1 MREKTVEN
9 YLRQKIEKNGGV
21 CLKFVCPGSR
31 GVPDRICLFPNGVIA
46 FVEVKAPDKEVKK
59 GGLQEFWQKRFQEF
73 GFKAVVVHDKREAEV
88 LANRLAFKSRMQ
100 GQMIERLRKRI
111 RGEEDSKKPTAEE
124 AQHDG

>member
-9 YLRQKIEKNGGV
+9 HLRQKIEKNGGV

-31 GVPDRICLFPNGVIA
+31 GVPDRICMFPNHVIA

-59 GGLQEFWQKRFQEF
+59 GGLQEFWQKRFKEL
-73 GFKAVVVHDKREAEV
+73 GFEAVVVHDKREAEV
-88 LANRLAFKSRMQ
+88 LANRLAFKSKTYGRRA
-100 GQMIERLRKRI
+100 ENLRRKI
-111 RGEEDSKKPTAEE
+111 RGEEIPKKAQAEE

>member
-1 MREKTVEN
+1 MREKSVEN
-9 YLRQKIEKNGGV
+9 HLRQKIEKNGGV

-31 GVPDRICLFPNGVIA
+31 GVPDRICMFPNHVIA

-59 GGLQEFWQKRFQEF
+59 GGLQEFWQKRFKEL
-73 GFKAVVVHDKREAEV
+73 GFEAVVVHDKREAEV

-100 GQMIERLRKRI
+100 GQMIERIRKRI
-111 RGEEDSKKPTAEE
+111 RGEEDSKKPTGEE

>member
-9 YLRQKIEKNGGV
+9 YLRQKIEKKGGV

-31 GVPDRICLFPNGVIA
+31 GVPDRICLFPNRVIA

-59 GGLQEFWQKRFQEF
+59 GGLQEFWQKRFKEL
-73 GFKAVVVHDKREAEV
+73 GFEAVVVHDKREAEL

-111 RGEEDSKKPTAEE
+111 HGEEDSKKQTGEE

>member
-31 GVPDRICLFPNGVIA
+31 GVPDRICLFPNGVVA
-46 FVEVKAPDKEVKK
+46 FVEVKAPGKEVKK
-59 GGLQEFWQKRFQEF
+59 GGMQEFWQKRFQEF
-73 GFKAVVVHDKREAEV
+73 GFKAVVVNDKREAEV
-88 LANRLAFKSRMQ
+88 LANRLAFKSQTYGRMA
-100 GQMIERLRKRI
+100 ENLRKKI
-111 RGEEDSKKPTAEE
+111 RGEEIPKKATAEE

>member
-9 YLRQKIEKNGGV
+9 HLRQKIEKNGGV

-59 GGLQEFWQKRFQEF
+59 GGLQEFWQKRFKEL
-73 GFKAVVVHDKREAEV
+73 GFEAVVVHDKREAEV
-88 LANRLAFKSRMQ
+88 LAHRLAFKSRMQ

-111 RGEEDSKKPTAEE
+111 RGEEDSKKLTCEE